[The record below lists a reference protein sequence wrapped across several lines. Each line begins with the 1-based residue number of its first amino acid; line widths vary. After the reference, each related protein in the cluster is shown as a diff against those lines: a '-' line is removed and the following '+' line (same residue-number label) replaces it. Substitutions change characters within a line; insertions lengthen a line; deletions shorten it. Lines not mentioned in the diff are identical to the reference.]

1 MLAGLGMN
9 PVSVRVLT
17 DETGKSK
24 GAAFV
29 DFKDQHDF
37 ENALRY
43 DGQNLPNSTRR
54 LRINPASARPPGR

>member
-1 MLAGLGMN
+1 LGEADKRGVTDMLAGLGMN

-29 DFKDQHDF
+29 DFKD
-37 ENALRY
+37 
-43 DGQNLPNSTRR
+43 
-54 LRINPASARPPGR
+54 